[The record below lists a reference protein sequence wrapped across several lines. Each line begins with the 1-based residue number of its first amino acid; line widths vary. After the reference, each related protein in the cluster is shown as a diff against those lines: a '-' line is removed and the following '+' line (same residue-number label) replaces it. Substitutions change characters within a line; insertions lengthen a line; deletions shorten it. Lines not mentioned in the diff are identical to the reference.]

1 MCSVKAIYGRIW
13 NKQFKIIIITEKMS
27 INLSRSDRRL
37 LKALQRDVTR
47 NQADLAEEA
56 GMSRTSCWRRMRD
69 FEESGLIQSKVA
81 LLDPK
86 LAGFN
91 IQVLL
96 LVAMTEHSDENRL
109 DFETHVGR
117 LPEVTECFS
126 VAGERDY
133 MLQVLVHDMEAYTEF
148 LNAQILKHP
157 AVRSASSTFVLRR
170 VKYSTELP
178 LSG

>member
-1 MCSVKAIYGRIW
+1 
-13 NKQFKIIIITEKMS
+13 
-27 INLSRSDRRL
+27 
-37 LKALQRDVTR
+37 
-47 NQADLAEEA
+47 
-56 GMSRTSCWRRMRD
+56 MRD
-69 FEESGLIQSKVA
+69 FEQSGLIQSKVA

-96 LVAMTEHSDENRL
+96 LIAMTEHSDENRL
-109 DFETHVGR
+109 SFETHVGL

-133 MLQVLVHDMEAYTEF
+133 MLHVVVNDMETYTEF
-148 LNAQILKHP
+148 LNSRILKHP

-178 LSG
+178 LAE

>member
-1 MCSVKAIYGRIW
+1 MK
-13 NKQFKIIIITEKMS
+13 
-27 INLSRSDRRL
+27 LSRSDRHL

-109 DFETHVGR
+109 DFETHVGL
-117 LPEVTECFS
+117 LPEVMECFS

-133 MLQVLVHDMEAYTEF
+133 MLHVVVHDMESYTEF
-148 LNAQILKHP
+148 LNAEILKHP

-178 LSG
+178 LPD